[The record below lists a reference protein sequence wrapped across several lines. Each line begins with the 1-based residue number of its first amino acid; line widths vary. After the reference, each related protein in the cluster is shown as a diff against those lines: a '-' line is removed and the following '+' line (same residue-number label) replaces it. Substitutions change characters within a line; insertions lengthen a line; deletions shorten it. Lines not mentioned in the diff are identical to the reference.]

1 MNSLAGVAA
10 DAIGAATCISIKKY
24 SDGMFNKAFLMA
36 MDDGREVVAKVPN
49 PNAGIPHHTTASE
62 VATMDFAR
70 RILDTPVPRVHAW
83 NSDAN
88 AHPVG
93 AEFIIMDKA
102 NGVPLSRVWETMKL
116 SQKAQVLVAMIRL
129 HTKWLNVSFSH
140 YGSLYYAKD
149 LSLPPAGSH
158 YMKDGKIIKESGF
171 VIGPTTARDW
181 VDAERSSLDIDRG
194 PCFLAWDAGLE
205 PETLSLVPKPKLTG
219 LSQEERLKALNEY
232 KHHNVFIGWRKLM
245 QARLPDLYQTVEFR
259 KTPAEGLMFLA
270 HRMFE
275 YGDAHFQSLVVD
287 LRDSWADLPAF
298 HAGGAS
304 NVPKFPFDLSEAD
317 IQRIKRDGD
326 AAEAGTDLVAE
337 VKEKIGDLWPDKG
350 FIERE
355 LYDECKAALDEARDC
370 ILEQLSETPE
380 ERAEYMDHWPFD

>member
-1 MNSLAGVAA
+1 MCLQQYLQAVATREIKAVESLKPPKQIALFCGPKLYRPSKENTLTALTWYQQLV
-10 DAIGAATCISIKKY
+10 DALIPTDTAIKKPFLWHNDLHDDNIFIDPENPEKITAIIDWQACHI
-24 SDGMFNKAFLMA
+24 SPLFNN
-36 MDDGREVVAKVPN
+36 N
-49 PNAGIPHHTTASE
+49 PDPG
-62 VATMDFAR
+62 
-70 RILDTPVPRVHAW
+70 
-83 NSDAN
+83 
-88 AHPVG
+88 
-93 AEFIIMDKA
+93 
-102 NGVPLSRVWETMKL
+102 
-116 SQKAQVLVAMIRL
+116 
-129 HTKWLNVSFSH
+129 
-140 YGSLYYAKD
+140 
-149 LSLPPAGSH
+149 
-158 YMKDGKIIKESGF
+158 
-171 VIGPTTARDW
+171 
-181 VDAERSSLDIDRG
+181 
-194 PCFLAWDAGLE
+194 FLAWDAGLE

-219 LSQEERLKALNEY
+219 LSQDERSTGLNEY

-259 KTPAEGLMFLA
+259 KTPAYGLMFLA

-304 NVPKFPFDLSEAD
+304 NVPKFPFHLSEAD

-337 VKEKIGDLWPDKG
+337 VKKKIGDLWPDKG

-370 ILEQLSETPE
+370 ILEQLPETSE